1 MEWTKTVVE
10 ALQNKGNMQN
20 ALMDALKVKIRQLHR

>member
-1 MEWTKTVVE
+1 MDETVIE
-10 ALQNKGNMQN
+10 ALQNKGDMQN